1 MYCSKCGTQL
11 PEDSAFCTHC
21 GFEISKE
28 TIETLPNETLLKP
41 QSKMTAKKKIIV
53 IVAVCLIAILGIFF
67 IINEIGKANLKKQL
81 MRDWQS
87 VEVEGITYYTRE
99 LDFSDDEIEY
109 NFDIF
114 YVDDT
119 MATYNYDD
127 TIATY
132 NYSVIS
138 RNKFKIDDEDTIYT
152 VEFSDDKIMMTV
164 TPALT
169 SADSFENWFHFDD

>member
-28 TIETLPNETLLKP
+28 TIETLPNETQLKP

-53 IVAVCLIAILGIFF
+53 IVAVCLIAILGVFF
-67 IINEIGKANLKKQL
+67 IINEIGKANFKKQL

-87 VEVEGITYYTRE
+87 VEVEGTTYYTRE

-109 NFDIF
+109 NFDSF
-114 YVDDT
+114 YV
-119 MATYNYDD
+119 DD

-152 VEFSDDKIMMTV
+152 VEFNDDKTMMTI

-169 SADSFENWFHFDD
+169 SADSSENWFHFDD